1 MPWRM
6 DFWQVSDMSTNGFVP
21 NIRSFQ
27 VFPDI
32 PVALEPLMELANNF
46 WWVWNPDAVDLFKRL
61 DRRLP
66 NPGLWD
72 DVHHNARRF
81 LGLVPQ
87 SVLAEAA
94 DDDGY
99 IAQLKRVYASFK
111 AHMSEAGWY
120 ETAHGKEGKLL
131 TAYFSA
137 EFGLHESMQIY
148 SGGLGVLAGDHLKSA
163 SEIGLPLIGVGLL
176 YRNGYFQ
183 QYLSSD
189 GWQQESY
196 PELDFYNLPLETM
209 RYSDGSAVQIKVD
222 LPENPVFARVWRCMV
237 GRIPLYLLD
246 TNLPENSPAD
256 REITSKLYGGGSE
269 MRIKQ
274 ELVLGIGG
282 VRAMEALNI
291 KPNVWHM
298 NEGHAA
304 FLALERCRMLLEAHP
319 ELSFDEVRQQVMATN
334 VFTTHTPVPAGI
346 DMFPPEMITKYFRN
360 YVAGLK
366 LDEEG
371 LLALARED
379 VHNKKQGF
387 SMAVLAIRLADGYNG
402 VSKLHGEVSRNMW
415 HNIWPKVP
423 KQEVPIDHVT
433 NGIHI
438 RSWLGPEITDVLDR
452 YLGDAWLLDPTDTSA
467 WEGIS
472 QIPDEELW
480 RAHERSREKLVGW
493 TRKRL
498 REQLVKRSAAPDE
511 IKAAEEVLD
520 PEWLT
525 IGFARRFAT
534 YKRGALLLKETERL
548 RKLLDDVKMP
558 IQFVFAGKAHPADN
572 EGKELIRSIVQYA
585 RQRENRRKF
594 VFIENYDMDV
604 ARHLVQGVDVWL
616 NTPRRPHEASGT
628 SGMKAACNGV
638 LNCSILDGWWV
649 EAHNANPNV
658 GWAIGRGE
666 QIGEGYTDA
675 THQDTVEGQLLFE
688 LLEKDIVPL
697 FYQRGAD
704 NIPRQ
709 WIARMKMCIRDLA
722 VVFNTNRMVRNY
734 SEKFYLPAMLRG
746 QKLAADNLKGAADL
760 SHHKDRLRNMW
771 DKIRVVGIHTSGN
784 GHYKVGDRMQVE
796 ALLDVPDLKPE
807 EVLVQLYA
815 GPLNSNGLID
825 APQVLTMQHTKQMA
839 PDRHLFTGVLEC
851 QSSGRHGYAL
861 RVVPGSKDL
870 ASPFEPG
877 LITWN

>member
-1 MPWRM
+1 MIDLTLKRINLM
-6 DFWQVSDMSTNGFVP
+6 SDGFVP
-21 NIRSFQ
+21 SNIKHFE

-32 PVALEPLMELANNF
+32 PVALQPLMEIANNF
-46 WWVWNPDAVDLFKRL
+46 WWVWNPSAVELFKRL
-61 DRRLP
+61 DRKIESATS
-66 NPGLWD
+66 LWD
-72 DVHHNARRF
+72 ELHHNARAF
-81 LGLVPQ
+81 LGRVPQ
-87 SVLAEAA
+87 SVLTDAAE
-94 DDDGY
+94 DPGFLS
-99 IAQLKRVYASFK
+99 QLKRVYGAFQEHL
-111 AHMSEAGWY
+111 AEPGWF
-120 ETAHGKEGKLL
+120 GKKHAADKSLL

-163 SEIGLPLIGVGLL
+163 SELCLPLIGVGLL

-196 PELDFYNLPLETM
+196 PELDFYNLPLEVM
-209 RYSDGSAVQIKVD
+209 RFSDGSPVQVKVD
-222 LPENPVFARVWRCMV
+222 LPDNAVFVRVWRCMV
-237 GRIPLYLLD
+237 GRVPLYLLD
-246 TNLPENSPAD
+246 TNLADNAPGD

-282 VRAMEALNI
+282 VRAMDALGI
-291 KPNVWHM
+291 TPNVWHM

-304 FLALERCRMLLEAHP
+304 FLALERCRMLLEKMP
-319 ELSFDEVRQQVMATN
+319 DRTFDEVRQYVMATN

-346 DMFPPEMITKYFRN
+346 DMFPPDMITKYFKN
-360 YVAGLK
+360 YIGSLK

-371 LLALARED
+371 FLALGRED
-379 VHNKKQGF
+379 VNNKKQGF

-415 HNIWPKVP
+415 HNIWPRVP
-423 KQEVPIDHVT
+423 KQEVPIRHVT

-438 RSWLGPEITDVLDR
+438 RTWLSPEVTDLLDR
-452 YLGDAWLLDPTDTSA
+452 YLGDTWLHNPADDAS
-467 WEGIS
+467 WEDVA
-472 QIPDEELW
+472 QIPDEEIW

-493 TRKRL
+493 TRRRL
-498 REQLVKRSAAPDE
+498 KEQLVKRSAAPDE

-520 PEWLT
+520 PEALT

-534 YKRGALLLKETERL
+534 YKRGALLLRDLDRL
-548 RKLLDDVKMP
+548 KKLLDDTRNP
-558 IQFVFAGKAHPADN
+558 IQFIFAGKAHPADN
-572 EGKELIRSIVQYA
+572 EGKELIRSIVQFA
-585 RQRENRRKF
+585 RQPQYRRKF

-628 SGMKAACNGV
+628 SGMKAAVNGG

-649 EAHNANPNV
+649 EGHTIDAAS

-675 THQDTVEGQLLFE
+675 THQDTVECQLLFE
-688 LLEKDIVPL
+688 ILERETVPT
-697 FYQRGAD
+697 FYNRGAD
-704 NIPRQ
+704 GIPRH
-709 WIARMKMCIRDLA
+709 WIARMRACLRNLA
-722 VVFNTNRMVRNY
+722 PVFNTNRMVQNY
-734 SEKFYLPAMLRG
+734 AEHFYLPALTRG
-746 QKLAADNLKGAADL
+746 GKLSTEDLKGAVAL
-760 SHHKDRLRNMW
+760 AHHKEKLRTMW
-771 DKIRVVGIHTSGN
+771 ERIRVVGIHTSGN

-796 ALLDVPDLKPE
+796 ALLDIPE
-807 EVLVQLYA
+807 IEPGDVSVQLYA
-815 GPLNSNGLID
+815 GAINSAGSID
-825 APQVLTMQHTKQMA
+825 SPQVLRMQHNKQMA
-839 PDRHLFTGVLEC
+839 PDRHLFTGTIEC
-851 QSSGRHGYAL
+851 QSSGRHGFSV
-861 RVVPGSKDL
+861 RIVPGNGDM

>member
-1 MPWRM
+1 M
-6 DFWQVSDMSTNGFVP
+6 SDGFSP
-21 NIRSFQ
+21 ANIRTFQ

-32 PVALEPLMELANNF
+32 PAVLEPLMELANNF
-46 WWVWNPDAVDLFKRL
+46 WWVWNPSAVELFKRL
-61 DRRLP
+61 DRKLERA
-66 NPGLWD
+66 NSLWD
-72 DVHHNARRF
+72 EVHHNARRF
-81 LGLVPQ
+81 LGLIPQ
-87 SVLAEAA
+87 AVLIDAAE
-94 DDDGY
+94 DDGFLS
-99 IAQLKRVYASFK
+99 QLKRVHASFK
-111 AHMSEAGWY
+111 EHLAEPGWF
-120 ETAHGKEGKLL
+120 GKKHAADKNLL

-137 EFGLHESMQIY
+137 EFGIHESMQIY

-163 SEIGLPLIGVGLL
+163 SELCLPLVGVGLL

-209 RYSDGSAVQIKVD
+209 RFADGSPVQVRVD
-222 LPENPVFARVWRCMV
+222 LPENAVFARVWRCMV

-246 TNLPENSPAD
+246 TNLPDNSPAD

-282 VRAMEALNI
+282 VRVMEALNI

-304 FLALERCRMLLEAHP
+304 FLALERCRMLLEKYP
-319 ELSFDEVRQQVMATN
+319 DFTFDEVRQHVMATN

-346 DMFPPEMITKYFRN
+346 DMFPPDMITKYFRT
-360 YVAGLK
+360 YIAGLK
-366 LDEEG
+366 LDEDG
-371 LLALARED
+371 FLSLGRED
-379 VHNKKQGF
+379 VSNKKQGF

-423 KQEVPIDHVT
+423 QQEVPIHHVT

-438 RSWLGPEITDVLDR
+438 RTWLSSEITDLLDR
-452 YLGDAWLLDPTDTSA
+452 YLGDTWLRNPADDAS
-467 WEGIS
+467 WEDVQ
-472 QIPDEELW
+472 QIPDEEFW

-498 REQLVKRSAAPDE
+498 KEQLVKRSAAPDE
-511 IKAAEEVLD
+511 IKAADEVLD
-520 PEWLT
+520 PEALT

-534 YKRGALLLKETERL
+534 YKRGALLLRDTDRL
-548 RKLLDDVKMP
+548 KKLLDDTKNP
-558 IQFVFAGKAHPADN
+558 IQFIFAGKAHPADN
-572 EGKELIRSIVQYA
+572 EGKELIRSIVQFA
-585 RQRENRRKF
+585 RQPQYRRKF
-594 VFIENYDMDV
+594 VFVENYDMDV

-628 SGMKAACNGV
+628 SGMKAAANGV

-649 EAHNANPNV
+649 EGHLIDPAA
-658 GWAIGRGE
+658 GWAIGRE
-666 QIGEGYTDA
+666 EEIGRGYTDA
-675 THQDTVEGQLLFE
+675 THQDTVESQLLFE
-688 LLEKDIVPL
+688 IIEREIVPT
-697 FYQRGAD
+697 FYNRAAD

-709 WIARMKMCIRDLA
+709 WIGRMKACVRKLA
-722 VVFNTNRMVRNY
+722 PVFNTNRMVQNY
-734 SEKFYLPAMLRG
+734 AEHFYIPAMGRG
-746 QKLAADNLKGAADL
+746 LKLLAGDFKGAIAL
-760 SHHKDRLRNMW
+760 AHHKEKLRSMW
-771 DKIRVVGIHTSGN
+771 ERIRVVGIHTSGN

-796 ALLDVPDLKPE
+796 AMLDIPELQPADLN
-807 EVLVQLYA
+807 VQLYA
-815 GPLNSNGLID
+815 GAINSAGAID
-825 APQVLTMQHTKQMA
+825 APQVLSMQHNKQMA
-839 PDRHLFTGVLEC
+839 PERHLFTGTIEC
-851 QSSGRHGYAL
+851 RSSGRHGFAL
-861 RVVPGSKDL
+861 RIVPGNTDM